1 MTVKKN
7 QILLWIFLI
16 STFMNGVVWEGV
28 GWIALLLIAFNEKG
42 VHNSSVLNFNE
53 AKVLSIILFV
63 VIYVAIQ
70 VNLLRLNSVEI
81 IRLYGISKTA
91 IAFLIVYFFLNR
103 YISKNDILMD
113 ILPLMLILDLTYII
127 YLVTGYEAFNLIGG
141 SRNYL
146 GAIRNYL
153 GAINVLFIPYILKFI
168 PKRKKIIKIIGTA
181 MIILIALFIGS
192 RTTLAMTVA
201 AILATGLL
209 EKGAEKKIKI
219 FFALLLFIPLS
230 YIMLPIIGKNA
241 NFSRAFSVFVSIK
254 DQARVDL
261 IDSMWDQ
268 YNNYSNLQQLV
279 GSGNNLIGWREA
291 PPHNFVYELLLC
303 YGKIGT
309 SLFLLGVVITI
320 IVIVKSKSINKRYC
334 LLIIGMALIIGLVQP
349 FITSGY
355 FFQCLVGMVTLGI
368 FYKGNSDVRGS

>member
-146 GAIRNYL
+146 GAIN
-153 GAINVLFIPYILKFI
+153 ILFIPYILKFI